1 MREPFHNKLATATS
15 ALLAL
20 TLQLSAPVLAQ
31 DAAAGDE
38 ALQPEE
44 QDQTW
49 LDASYEGIDS
59 RAEDLAHWFDNFFGH
74 ARDVQDSP
82 DSSVRIRPGYTWDEE
97 DGSDWK
103 LRVTGKLY
111 LPKASDRLSVVFL
124 GDQGGSDDDF
134 YDPALA
140 SDGSGSAGIQY
151 QVRDEIKSSAYL
163 FAGVKAGLKAKLGAR
178 YQYLQP
184 FLEVNRM
191 RFSEEV
197 FWIGGDGFGSL
208 TRLDFDH
215 LLNEEM
221 LLRWANKAEIRED
234 SEGWEWNTRLS
245 WIYRLSDREA
255 LRVFGF
261 VRGDSDPRI
270 LRARGL
276 GVGFRRRFLRDW
288 LFWELEPSY
297 AWRKRH
303 DEPDRQG
310 VAMVTVRVE
319 AVIGDL

>member
-1 MREPFHNKLATATS
+1 MRESSAKNHLVTTGVLFALA
-15 ALLAL
+15 
-20 TLQLSAPVLAQ
+20 LQLSARVLAQ
-31 DAAAGDE
+31 GANV
-38 ALQPEE
+38 E
-44 QDQTW
+44 QAEPPPAQQEQSW
-49 LDASYEGIDS
+49 LDASYERIDS
-59 RAEDLAHWFDNFFGH
+59 RADGLAHWFDEFFGH

-82 DSSVRIRPGYTWDEE
+82 NSMIRIRPGYDWDEQ

-111 LPKASDRLSVVFL
+111 LPRASDRLSVVFL
-124 GDQGGSDDDF
+124 GDQGRSEDDF

-151 QVRDEIKSSAYL
+151 QVRDEKKSAAFL
-163 FAGVKAGLKAKLGAR
+163 FAGVKAGPKAKLGAR

-197 FWIGGDGFGSL
+197 FWVGGDGFGSL

-215 LLNEEM
+215 LLNESM
-221 LLRWANKAEIRED
+221 LLRWANRAEIRED

-245 WIYRLSDREA
+245 WILKLSDHEA

-270 LRARGL
+270 LRARGF

-288 LFWELEPSY
+288 LFFELEPRY
-297 AWRKRH
+297 AWRKRLN
-303 DEPDRQG
+303 EPDREG
-310 VAMVTVRVE
+310 VAMFTVRVE

>member
-1 MREPFHNKLATATS
+1 MRVTSRPYNLLIAGTLAT
-15 ALLAL
+15 LAL
-20 TLQLSAPVLAQ
+20 PAFAQLENGDQSAQQA
-31 DAAAGDE
+31 DE
-38 ALQPEE
+38 S
-44 QDQTW
+44 W
-49 LDASYEGIDS
+49 LDSSYEGIDS
-59 RAEDLAHWFDNFFGH
+59 RAENLAAWFDEFFGH
-74 ARDVQDSP
+74 AREVQDAPNSV
-82 DSSVRIRPGYTWDEE
+82 VRIRTAYDWDEQ

-103 LRVTGKLY
+103 LRATGKLY
-111 LPKASDRLSVVFL
+111 LPKTNDRLSVVFL
-124 GDQGGSDDDF
+124 GDQGGSEEDF

-140 SDGSGSAGIQY
+140 SDGGGSAGIQY
-151 QVRDEIKSSAYL
+151 QFRDEKKSDAFL
-163 FAGVKAGLKAKLGAR
+163 FAGVKAGPKAKLGAR

-215 LLNEEM
+215 LLNEKM

-245 WIYRLSDREA
+245 WILRLSNREA

-270 LRARGL
+270 LRARGF

-288 LFWELEPSY
+288 LFAELEPRY
-297 AWRKRH
+297 AWRKRLNK
-303 DEPDRQG
+303 PDREG
-310 VAMVTVRVE
+310 VAMLTVRLE